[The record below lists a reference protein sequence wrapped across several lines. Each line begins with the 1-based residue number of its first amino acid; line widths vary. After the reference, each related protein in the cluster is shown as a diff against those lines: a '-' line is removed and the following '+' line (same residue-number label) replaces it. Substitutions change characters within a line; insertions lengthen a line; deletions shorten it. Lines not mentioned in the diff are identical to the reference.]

1 MFWRDRCVVDLKERC
16 VTDSPHKTDH
26 PLHSS
31 WSIETVPQWTTV
43 SYTWCSSTPNCLLIN
58 WTCCLPKVVS
68 RLIDLAIP
76 GDEDELACA
85 TGFHCGVTMGAFSCQ
100 PVSGG
105 AFYPY
110 GSYIERGL
118 DWTGPSLSLIWWEHG
133 EHNLSHMVGR
143 RMGVLGGLFCVTN
156 LVIKKQ

>member
-1 MFWRDRCVVDLKERC
+1 M
-16 VTDSPHKTDH
+16 
-26 PLHSS
+26 
-31 WSIETVPQWTTV
+31 
-43 SYTWCSSTPNCLLIN
+43 
-58 WTCCLPKVVS
+58 VS

-100 PVSGG
+100 PVSGE
-105 AFYPY
+105 AFSPY
-110 GSYIERGL
+110 GYYIERGIIL
-118 DWTGPSLSLIWWEHG
+118 NGVWIERVLLSLIWWEHG
-133 EHNLSHMVGR
+133 EHHLSHMVGR